1 MSSSESVEGVCHGRV
16 QGVAFRASM
25 QREAERL
32 GVRGWVRNQPDGSVR
47 FLATGPAD
55 AVHALVEWAR
65 RGPPAARVDRLE
77 LDSASPPAHGDG
89 FEIRR

>member
-1 MSSSESVEGVCHGRV
+1 MNSSESVQGVCRGRV

-32 GVRGWVRNQPDGSVR
+32 GVQGWVRNQPDGSVR

-55 AVHALVEWAR
+55 AVRALVDWAR
-65 RGPPAARVDRLE
+65 HGPSSARVDRLD
-77 LDSASPPAHGDG
+77 LDRASAPADGDG
-89 FEIRR
+89 LEVRR

>member
-1 MSSSESVEGVCHGRV
+1 MSSRESVQGVCRGRV

-32 GVRGWVRNQPDGSVR
+32 GVHGWVCNQADGSVR

-55 AVHALVEWAR
+55 AVRALVDWAR
-65 RGPPAARVDRLE
+65 RGPSAARVDHLE
-77 LDSASPPAHGDG
+77 LDSASSPATGEG
-89 FEIRR
+89 FEVRR